1 MSETDWI
8 ELRPG
13 VPWTTATELN
23 RIARQQGLC
32 LAMAQAS
39 VYDEIC
45 QVIDLPEQIEQRLVK
60 TYEAGQGI
68 NTSDQR
74 RQFLQQRGWSAED
87 FCYFATKGER
97 VARFRHQVFADEV
110 ELRFLASKLDRDQIH
125 YSLIRVRNGDLA
137 FELHQRLQE
146 GEASFEELAA
156 SYSEGDER
164 HSGGRVGP
172 VPLSQAHQ
180 RVVETLRIS
189 QPGQL
194 WPPFFLVDI
203 WLILRLDAWQGARL
217 DDDTR
222 TELLQELFD
231 DWLHQ
236 RVMRLLDGE
245 QPDPLPVHLLGREL
259 SGDLA

>member
-87 FCYFATKGER
+87 LCYFATKGER
-97 VARFRHQVFADEV
+97 VEMITKLSVIFFNKLIIISPCYESSFNKVF
-110 ELRFLASKLDRDQIH
+110 
-125 YSLIRVRNGDLA
+125 
-137 FELHQRLQE
+137 
-146 GEASFEELAA
+146 
-156 SYSEGDER
+156 
-164 HSGGRVGP
+164 
-172 VPLSQAHQ
+172 
-180 RVVETLRIS
+180 
-189 QPGQL
+189 
-194 WPPFFLVDI
+194 
-203 WLILRLDAWQGARL
+203 
-217 DDDTR
+217 
-222 TELLQELFD
+222 
-231 DWLHQ
+231 
-236 RVMRLLDGE
+236 
-245 QPDPLPVHLLGREL
+245 
-259 SGDLA
+259 

>member
-8 ELRPG
+8 ELKPG
-13 VPWTTATELN
+13 VAWTTATELN

-45 QVIDLPEQIEQRLVK
+45 QLIALPEEIEQNLVK
-60 TYEAGQGI
+60 TYEAGQGV
-68 NTSDQR
+68 NTSEQR
-74 RQFLQQRGWSAED
+74 RQFLQDRCWSAED
-87 FCYFATKGER
+87 LRYFATKGER
-97 VARFRHQVFADEV
+97 VERFRRQVFSEEV

-125 YSLIRVRNGDLA
+125 YSLLRVRNGDLA

-164 HSGGRVGP
+164 HNGGRVGP
-172 VPLSQAHQ
+172 VPLSQAHPQ
-180 RVVETLRIS
+180 VAERLRIS

-194 WPPFFLVDI
+194 LPPFFLVNI
-203 WLILRLDAWQGARL
+203 WLILRLDTWQGARL
-217 DDDTR
+217 DEDTR
-222 TELLQELFD
+222 SELLQELFN

-236 RVMRLLDGE
+236 RVMQLLDGE
-245 QPDPLPVHLLGREL
+245 QPDPLPLHLLGSQL
-259 SGDLA
+259 SSDLA

>member
-8 ELRPG
+8 ELKPG
-13 VPWTTATELN
+13 VPWTTPTELN

-45 QVIDLPEQIEQRLVK
+45 RVIDLHEEIEKSLVK
-60 TYEAGQGI
+60 TYEAGQDI
-68 NTSDQR
+68 TTSEQR
-74 RQFLQQRGWSAED
+74 RQFLKDRGWSEED
-87 FCYFATKGER
+87 LRYFATKGER
-97 VARFRHQVFADEV
+97 VERFRRQVFNKEV

-146 GEASFEELAA
+146 GEASFDELAA

-164 HSGGRVGP
+164 HHGGRFGP
-172 VPLSQAHQ
+172 VPLSQAHPE
-180 RVVETLRIS
+180 VAEKLRIS

-194 WPPFFLVDI
+194 LPPFFLVDI

-217 DDDTR
+217 DEDTR
-222 TELLQELFD
+222 SDLLQELFN

-245 QPDPLPVHLLGREL
+245 QPDPLPLHMLGREL
-259 SGDLA
+259 SGDVA

>member
-60 TYEAGQGI
+60 TYEAGQASTPAISAGSSCSNAAGVPRI
-68 NTSDQR
+68 SATSPPR
-74 RQFLQQRGWSAED
+74 ASGW
-87 FCYFATKGER
+87 
-97 VARFRHQVFADEV
+97 RFRHQVFADEV

-156 SYSEGDER
+156 CYSEGDER

-172 VPLSQAHQ
+172 VPLSQAHATGGG
-180 RVVETLRIS
+180 EPCAS
-189 QPGQL
+189 ANPASSG
-194 WPPFFLVDI
+194 PPSF
-203 WLILRLDAWQGARL
+203 WW
-217 DDDTR
+217 T
-222 TELLQELFD
+222 
-231 DWLHQ
+231 
-236 RVMRLLDGE
+236 
-245 QPDPLPVHLLGREL
+245 
-259 SGDLA
+259 SG